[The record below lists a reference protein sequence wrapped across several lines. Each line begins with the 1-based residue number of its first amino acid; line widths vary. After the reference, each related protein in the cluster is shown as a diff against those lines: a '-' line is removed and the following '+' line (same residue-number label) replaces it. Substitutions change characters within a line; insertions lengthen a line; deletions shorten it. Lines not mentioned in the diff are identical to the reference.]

1 MNFSSITGKNWIF
14 KKFENSDV
22 KMYSENYNLKE
33 IIARLI
39 AIRKNNIDDINL
51 FLNPKIKNNLPNP
64 FELKDMNKAIERVYE
79 SIKKRETIGIFGDY
93 DVDGASSAALLVK
106 YFLSISQSIET
117 YVPDR
122 KKEGYGP
129 NVNAFN
135 HLISNGSNLI
145 FTVDCGTLSYE
156 PINIAKDKKIDVIV
170 LDHHKS
176 DTKLPNAY
184 AIVNPNRYDDDSKL
198 NYLCAAGVCFVFL
211 VALNNKLRKENWFK
225 LNKIP
230 EPNILEFLDLVAL
243 ATVCDVVPLIKLNRA
258 LVKQG
263 LAVLKKRKNLGLKTL
278 YDLCNIKSKPTTYDL
293 GFALGP
299 RINAGGR
306 VGKSSHGM
314 NLLISQ
320 NPEKAYKIALDLEK
334 YNTERK
340 SIESILS
347 KEIFSKAKNYHN
359 HSVLV
364 LSGINWHEGVIGIIA
379 SRVKEKYN
387 KPTILISI
395 ENNIGKGSARSIFG
409 FDIGS
414 QIIKAVQLG
423 ILKKG
428 GGHNMAGGFTI
439 EKKNIDKFR
448 DFLIMN
454 FENSKIDNFD
464 NFNLYLDSII
474 APSAINENFYNDIE
488 ILEPFGSGNN
498 EPKFVVEALK
508 VIKSDIVGDNHIKSI
523 LSGKDG
529 TTFKSIAWNAVNS
542 PLEKI
547 LNKENKRLFNAVG
560 KMKLNEWHGQKS
572 IEFIIEDISV
582 N

>member
-1 MNFSSITGKNWIF
+1 MNFLSITGKNWIF

-22 KMYSENYNLKE
+22 KKYSENYHLKE
-33 IIARLI
+33 IVARLI
-39 AIRKNNIDDINL
+39 AIRKDNIDDVNL
-51 FLNPKIKNNLPNP
+51 FLNPKIKNSLPNP
-64 FELKDMNKAIERVYE
+64 FELKDMNKAVERTCK
-79 SIKKRETIGIFGDY
+79 SIKKKETIGIFGDY

-106 YFLSISQSIET
+106 YFLSVSQSIET

-122 KKEGYGP
+122 RKEGYGP
-129 NVNAFN
+129 NINAFN

-156 PINIAKDKKIDVIV
+156 PINTAKNKQIDVIV

-184 AIVNPNRYDDDSKL
+184 AIVNPNRYDEDSKL
-198 NYLCAAGVCFVFL
+198 NYLCAAGVCFIFL

-225 LNKIP
+225 LNKIN
-230 EPNILEFLDLVAL
+230 EPNILDFLDLVAL

-258 LVKQG
+258 IVKQG
-263 LAVLKKRKNLGLKTL
+263 LVVLKRRTNLGLKTL

-320 NPEKAYKIALDLEK
+320 DPEKAYKIALDLER

-340 SIESILS
+340 YIESNLT
-347 KEIFSKAKNYHN
+347 KEIFSKVKNYHN

-364 LSGINWHEGVIGIIA
+364 LSGTDWHEGVVGIVA
-379 SRVKEKYN
+379 SRIKEKYN
-387 KPTILISI
+387 KPAILISI

-448 DFLIMN
+448 DFIIRN
-454 FENSKIDNFD
+454 FENSKINNFD

-474 APSAINENFYNDIE
+474 APSAINENFYNEIE
-488 ILEPFGSGNN
+488 ILQPFGSGNN
-498 EPKFVVEALK
+498 EPKFVVEQLK
-508 VIKSDIVGDNHIKSI
+508 VIKSDIVGNNHIKSI

-529 TTFKSIAWNAVNS
+529 TVFKSIAWNAVNS

-547 LNKENKRLFNAVG
+547 LNKNNKKLFNAAG
-560 KMKLNEWHGQKS
+560 KMKLNEWHGQKN
-572 IEFIIEDISV
+572 IEFIIDDISI

>member
-64 FELKDMNKAIERVYE
+64 FELKDMNKAIDRVYE
-79 SIKKRETIGIFGDY
+79 CIKKRETIGIFGDY

-230 EPNILEFLDLVAL
+230 EPNILELLDLVAL

-347 KEIFSKAKNYHN
+347 KEIFFKAKNYHN

-423 ILKKG
+423 ILKRG

-508 VIKSDIVGDNHIKSI
+508 VIKSDIVGDCHIKSI

-529 TTFKSIAWNAVNS
+529 TAFKSIAWNAVNT

>member
-423 ILKKG
+423 ILKRG

>member
-79 SIKKRETIGIFGDY
+79 CIKKRETIGIFGDY

-230 EPNILEFLDLVAL
+230 EPNILELLDLVAL

-347 KEIFSKAKNYHN
+347 KEIFFKAKNYHN

-423 ILKKG
+423 ILKRG

-454 FENSKIDNFD
+454 FENSKIVNFD

-508 VIKSDIVGDNHIKSI
+508 VIKSDIVGDCHIKSI

-529 TTFKSIAWNAVNS
+529 TAFKSIAWNAVNT

>member
-79 SIKKRETIGIFGDY
+79 CIKKRETIGIFGDY

-129 NVNAFN
+129 NANAFN

-423 ILKKG
+423 ILMRG

-498 EPKFVVEALK
+498 EPKFLVEALK

>member
-1 MNFSSITGKNWIF
+1 
-14 KKFENSDV
+14 
-22 KMYSENYNLKE
+22 
-33 IIARLI
+33 
-39 AIRKNNIDDINL
+39 
-51 FLNPKIKNNLPNP
+51 
-64 FELKDMNKAIERVYE
+64 MNKAVERTCK
-79 SIKKRETIGIFGDY
+79 SIKKKETIGIFGDY

-122 KKEGYGP
+122 RKEGYGP
-129 NVNAFN
+129 NINAFN

-156 PINIAKDKKIDVIV
+156 PINTAKNKQIDVIV

-184 AIVNPNRYDDDSKL
+184 AIVNPNRYDEDSKL
-198 NYLCAAGVCFVFL
+198 NYLCAAGVCFIFL

-225 LNKIP
+225 LNKIN
-230 EPNILEFLDLVAL
+230 EPNILNFLDLVAL

-258 LVKQG
+258 IVKQG
-263 LAVLKKRKNLGLKTL
+263 LVVLKRRTNLGLKTL

-320 NPEKAYKIALDLEK
+320 DPEKAYKIALDLER

-340 SIESILS
+340 YIESNLT
-347 KEIFSKAKNYHN
+347 KEIFSKVKNYHN

-364 LSGINWHEGVIGIIA
+364 LSGTDWHQGVVGIVA
-379 SRVKEKYN
+379 SRIKEKYN
-387 KPTILISI
+387 KPAILISI

-439 EKKNIDKFR
+439 EKENIDKFR
-448 DFLIMN
+448 NFLTKN
-454 FENSKIDNFD
+454 FENSKINNFD
-464 NFNLYLDSII
+464 NLNLYLDSII

-498 EPKFVVEALK
+498 EPKFVVEQLK

-529 TTFKSIAWNAVNS
+529 TVFKSIAWNAVNS

-547 LNKENKRLFNAVG
+547 LNKNNKKLFNAAG
-560 KMKLNEWHGQKS
+560 KMKLNEWHGQKN
-572 IEFIIEDISV
+572 IEFIIEDIST

>member
-79 SIKKRETIGIFGDY
+79 CIKKRETIGIFGDY

-423 ILKKG
+423 ILMRG

-498 EPKFVVEALK
+498 EPKFLVEALK